1 MSEQFWV
8 TGGDGR
14 EYGPVPLETLT
25 RWISEKR
32 VLATTRV
39 RTETS
44 GWAEAYQRPELA
56 AFFAASSA
64 APGTTPAAG
73 APPAAAP
80 AVGGAQPAWPV
91 GLPTEFRVWDF
102 MGRAWDLV
110 KPHWLPLAGIFFI
123 QVAISCVPYLGSC
136 AQFIIGGAIA
146 VGIWRAILCTVD
158 GRKPSVGMMFEG
170 FDRFGDAFL
179 AFLVMLILTALG
191 LALLIVPGIILALMW
206 MFTFAVLG
214 ETRLG
219 FWEAMH
225 QSAVLTEGYRWRLF
239 LLALACIPIIILGF
253 VALCLGIFVALPV
266 CYTAFGLAYRFL
278 QVRKGWR
285 PAAS

>member
-44 GWAEAYQRPELA
+44 GWAEAHQRPELA
-56 AFFAASSA
+56 AFFAPPSA
-64 APGTTPAAG
+64 TAPAGGTPAAAG
-73 APPAAAP
+73 PPAA
-80 AVGGAQPAWPV
+80 VGAQPAWPA

-102 MGRAWDLV
+102 MGGAWDLV
-110 KPHWLPLAGIFFI
+110 KPNWLPLAGIFFI
-123 QVAISCVPYLGSC
+123 QAAIGCVPYLGLC
-136 AQFIIGGAIA
+136 AQFILGGAIG
-146 VGIWRAILCTVD
+146 VGVWRAILGMVD
-158 GRKPSVGMMFEG
+158 GRKPAVGMMFEG

-179 AFLVMLILTALG
+179 ALLVRAILTALG
-191 LALLIVPGIILALMW
+191 YLCLIVPGVILSLMW
-206 MFTFAVLG
+206 VFTFPVLG

-219 FWEAMH
+219 FWEAMR

-239 LLALACIPIIILGF
+239 LLALACIPIIVLGLAAF
-253 VALCLGIFVALPV
+253 CLGIFVAIPV
-266 CYTAFGLAYRFL
+266 CYTAFALAYRFL
-278 QVRKGWR
+278 QARKGWR